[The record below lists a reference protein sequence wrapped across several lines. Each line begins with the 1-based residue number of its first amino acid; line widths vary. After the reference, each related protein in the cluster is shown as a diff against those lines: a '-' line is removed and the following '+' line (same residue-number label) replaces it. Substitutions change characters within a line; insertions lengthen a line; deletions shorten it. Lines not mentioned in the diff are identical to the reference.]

1 VLATD
6 WSEACQP
13 CNFFFCLAAAG
24 LSDSS
29 GQKRKWVRQVLHT
42 NRTMGRIFNFTRPLR
57 TTTAR
62 QAFLAGVKC
71 DNDREKGSRFAR
83 PVYST
88 KTLSSVPITNTL
100 IKLFRRYLEEIKLP
114 TRALRSAEEVL

>member
-1 VLATD
+1 
-6 WSEACQP
+6 
-13 CNFFFCLAAAG
+13 
-24 LSDSS
+24 
-29 GQKRKWVRQVLHT
+29 
-42 NRTMGRIFNFTRPLR
+42 MGRIFNFTRPLR

-114 TRALRSAEEVL
+114 TRALKLAEEVL